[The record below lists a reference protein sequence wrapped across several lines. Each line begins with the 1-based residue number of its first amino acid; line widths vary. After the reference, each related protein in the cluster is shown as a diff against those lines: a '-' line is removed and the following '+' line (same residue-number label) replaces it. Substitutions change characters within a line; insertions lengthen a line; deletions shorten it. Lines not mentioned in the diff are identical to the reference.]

1 MKLLPVDNKK
11 SIILYILEILKEYSD
26 CEHPI
31 LQLEIKKKLED
42 KYDIV
47 CDRKTIGKNIDCLI
61 GMGYCIS
68 HKEGSNKEKSGYYY
82 DDREFDDSQLRL
94 LIDSILYSKHISTG
108 VGNQMIDSIKN
119 LGSIYF
125 RKSVANIINQ
135 DKTYRPQSPELFTN
149 ISIISEAINE
159 KKQITFNLISY
170 GIDKKFH
177 VDGEKVLASP
187 YKLVY
192 KQGLY
197 FLIYNL
203 QKQEFINQIRV
214 DRISNVTKTDIDIKP
229 IKKTILKNENLS
241 KCIDASPEFLNGK
254 FSRNVIKI
262 EKNLLSL
269 IIDEFG
275 DDVSIR
281 TTSNVYKL
289 QNNEILV
296 DVNCSLVDIYSFIF
310 KHNKKIEVLEPQQTR
325 DTIRNKCK
333 SFMQLYSMSN
343 QDKYNDEI
351 NKFAGVILY
360 ENNKLLDKDDTE
372 KKKLNLVDV
381 DLTKENSYKIIDK
394 DKINAV
400 VLQNNNITDFNFLE
414 NYKDIHYLKIAN
426 NSVDD
431 WKFISSLKNLQR
443 LDLRYTNIVNLDF
456 IKDIK
461 DLRALCL
468 CENNKVLDYSAIY
481 DCKSLEIVAMTNYET
496 QYIDIDKL
504 KQANKNIYVYIGE
517 EDKFDDITNINYS
530 IDLDY
535 KLNKNNSNTE
545 LIKTVYNIKL
555 DLFFKNKNK
564 DKLKQIKEIEK
575 THLNDIK
582 NAILNLNGI
591 EKDIAVE
598 TFENFKS
605 PREII
610 KKLNITI
617 EQFIAYRKS
626 MIKSLKTLLFLN
638 TIK

>member
-31 LQLEIKKKLED
+31 LQIEIKKKLED

-68 HKEGSNKEKSGYYY
+68 HKERSNKEKSGYYY
-82 DDREFDDSQLRL
+82 DGREFDDSQLRL

-135 DKTYRPQSPELFTN
+135 DKTYRPQTPELFTN

-241 KCIDASPEFLNGK
+241 KCIDASPEFINGK

-296 DVNCSLVDIYSFIF
+296 DVNCSLVDIYTFIF

-333 SFMQLYSMSN
+333 SFMQLYSISN

-360 ENNKLLDKDDTE
+360 ENNKLLDEDDTE

-414 NYKDIHYLKIAN
+414 NYKNIHYLKIAN

-431 WKFISSLKNLQR
+431 WKFFSSLKNLQR

-535 KLNKNNSNTE
+535 KLNKNNRDTE

-598 TFENFKS
+598 TFENLKS

-626 MIKSLKTLLFLN
+626 MIKSLKTLLF
-638 TIK
+638 